1 MPSPKRRITRK
12 APAPKKGGENL
23 NAEAIEVKVPGF
35 LNYTLKQIGEAAD
48 TMAGVFGQYNEY
60 YYERFGL
67 VDAKK
72 KAAEIFE
79 NLLSLE
85 RMVKNNRHYNKNA

>member
-1 MPSPKRRITRK
+1 MPSPNTRRITRK
-12 APAPKKGGENL
+12 APKKGGKNV
-23 NAEAIEVKVPGF
+23 NAEAIEQRVPEF
-35 LNYTLKQIGEAAD
+35 LNYSLKQIGEAAD
-48 TMAGVFGQYNEY
+48 TMAGVFGQYNKY
-60 YYERFGL
+60 YYEEFGL

-79 NLLSLE
+79 DLVSLE